1 MNTKQNAEQL
11 AALIAQPITDD
22 IALEMLHVLVDY
34 YSKRRDE
41 CEADSV
47 DFVRYNTVANKLHSA
62 RRYANKE
69 FDKDV
74 AEEMERSRKNADAH
88 WELAMLTGN
97 KQTRY
102 LPEWDYVK
110 QLERYK
116 KEHGLEG

>member
-1 MNTKQNAEQL
+1 MDNEQL
-11 AALIAQPITDD
+11 GTLIAQPMDD
-22 IALEMLHVLVDY
+22 EIALGLLSILTAY
-34 YSKRRDE
+34 YGKRRDE

-47 DFVRYNTVANKLHSA
+47 DFVRYNTVTNKLHSA

-69 FDKDV
+69 LDKDV
-74 AEEMERSRKNADAH
+74 AEGMERSRKNADAH

-97 KQTRY
+97 KQTKY

-116 KEHGLEG
+116 KEHGIEG